1 MLLSQIIRSKSTTS
15 LLCPFKW
22 SSNHVLQHA
31 RNQYRFVSSEQ
42 NNSADEYLSSLGYD
56 NKSVQE
62 GMKNALKGVFGKK
75 ITADNLKGLGTQ
87 GTFITF

>member
-1 MLLSQIIRSKSTTS
+1 
-15 LLCPFKW
+15 
-22 SSNHVLQHA
+22 VLQHA